1 MHPGTLNDSGMKLRG
16 ITSSIVLALALVS
29 CKQEEN
35 AGSPQDSSAS
45 SAQNTPAQ
53 ETPTEET
60 PAPEPAPSATE
71 TEKESPVSPATPSP
85 ESPEGNATGDKPEG
99 PRVTF
104 ETSEGSFVLE
114 LDPVNAPISTKN
126 FLSYVNDGFY
136 DGTIFHRV
144 IDGFMIQGGGF
155 ELIDGKGSQKE
166 TKAPIKN
173 AAKNGLQN
181 KRGTISMA
189 RTSDPDSATS
199 QFFINVVDNPGLDP
213 KSPDNPQGFSPDGYA
228 VFGMIVE
235 GMETIDKIKQ
245 SETGVKRMMVK
256 SPSGDL
262 IENSM
267 SDAPLR
273 DAVIKKASVTQSQ

>member
-16 ITSSIVLALALVS
+16 ITSSIILAPALALALAS

-35 AGSPQDSSAS
+35 VGSPQDPSAS
-45 SAQNTPAQ
+45 PAQNTPAQ
-53 ETPTEET
+53 KT
-60 PAPEPAPSATE
+60 PAPQPATSATE
-71 TEKESPVSPATPSP
+71 TVKELPVSPATPPP
-85 ESPEGNATGDKPEG
+85 ESPEGNAAGDKPEG

-114 LDPVNAPISTKN
+114 LDPVNAPISTQN

-173 AAKNGLQN
+173 EAKNGLQN
-181 KRGTISMA
+181 KRGAISMA
-189 RTSDPDSATS
+189 RTNDPDSATS

-245 SETGVKRMMVK
+245 SETGVKRMIVK

-262 IENSM
+262 IENPM

-273 DAVIKKASVTQSQ
+273 DAVIKKAFLTQSQ